1 MIQSLLALNGHSQ
14 QTTES
19 LSARSLACS
28 RQDLCEI
35 PVQGRVDLDVNS
47 LHVSVLRTGTAM
59 RLTERLCNTAVTGP
73 AFGRC

>member
-1 MIQSLLALNGHSQ
+1 MAIHSKPRGRYLLAAWHA
-14 QTTES
+14 T
-19 LSARSLACS
+19 S

-73 AFGRC
+73 GFGRC